1 MPIEEL
7 VTLLSRARQVL
18 EHYLV
23 DEYTDVMRDD
33 VAQICM
39 AIEDALPDASRVTIK
54 RAAPLERTVGDV
66 AA

>member
-1 MPIEEL
+1 MRNEEL
-7 VTLLSRARQVL
+7 VALLSRARRVL

-23 DEYTDVMRDD
+23 DQESESLRDD

-39 AIEDALPDASRVTIK
+39 AIDDALPDASRVTIK
-54 RAAPLERTVGDV
+54 NAAPLERMVGDV